1 MEYTGFFI
9 AGEITIFPQQQIAM
23 GLQAIRL
30 RCWGGWV
37 VRRFW
42 KIPTKLLGGTR
53 RFQVGSKREKETK
66 VPEKVVG
73 KWMRSQLSSQSCTQC
88 SHCWGIA
95 HKRAFFLFQK
105 RIARGT
111 RRLVCQ
117 AISVHQN
124 AGKRHVI
131 FHKLRGFRS
140 AADSKL
146 EALPRISVFFPR
158 RCCLLVAIY
167 QLNNDLK
174 KYVPCAERS
183 EFARLLD
190 IFM

>member
-1 MEYTGFFI
+1 MKSQFF
-9 AGEITIFPQQQIAM
+9 PNS
-23 GLQAIRL
+23 RL
-30 RCWGGWV
+30 LRGCRQSGSGVGGGWV

-53 RFQVGSKREKETK
+53 RFQVGSKNWGEGDEGSRKSCGK
-66 VPEKVVG
+66 VDEVPTVQSILYP
-73 KWMRSQLSSQSCTQC
+73 MLSLLGNSTWASL
-88 SHCWGIA
+88 
-95 HKRAFFLFQK
+95 FFWFQK

-146 EALPRISVFFPR
+146 EALPRISVFFQEMLFVGCYLSTEWWFVFHILR
-158 RCCLLVAIY
+158 E
-167 QLNNDLK
+167 K

-183 EFARLLD
+183 EFARFLD
-190 IFM
+190 ILM